1 MNAYQNYYVEWKK
14 PDTKEY
20 MLFFFPFIYISEK
33 YKPNYH
39 EWKETSFSLGLEV
52 GYRYAA
58 KEQD

>member
-1 MNAYQNYYVEWKK
+1 M
-14 PDTKEY
+14 KEARHKGVHAV
-20 MLFFFPFIYISEK
+20 FFPFIYISEK

-58 KEQD
+58 KEQE